1 MLFLWHRV
9 HFYYGKSRY
18 FCFSVPVTIVCQK
31 HLFGDIREKKGD
43 EICSA
48 SREQGCSK
56 AKPPK
61 EEELQI
67 ETLKK
72 KKYVK
77 TMWTSAEENQ
87 NRHGMVSGE
96 KRNGFMLSEPGFV

>member
-1 MLFLWHRV
+1 M
-9 HFYYGKSRY
+9 
-18 FCFSVPVTIVCQK
+18 TIVCQK

-48 SREQGCSK
+48 SRTGMQQSK
-56 AKPPK
+56 ASKGGGTPNRN
-61 EEELQI
+61 I
-67 ETLKK
+67 KK